1 MGLNGDRGS
10 IQEQGPECVADG
22 GQDEQVFKEVYQF
35 EFAGVD
41 PKEKQTQK
49 TITLH

>member
-1 MGLNGDRGS
+1 MGLIGDRGI
-10 IQEQGPECVADG
+10 IQDQGPECIADG